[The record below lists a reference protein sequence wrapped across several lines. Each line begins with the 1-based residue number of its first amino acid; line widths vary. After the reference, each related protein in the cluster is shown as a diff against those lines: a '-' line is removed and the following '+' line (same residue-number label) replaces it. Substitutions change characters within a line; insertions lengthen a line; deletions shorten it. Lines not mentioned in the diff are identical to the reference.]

1 MGGPNILRNWKV
13 IVLSFLGATTFWF
26 FSALG
31 KQYNSRIS
39 YPIEFVY
46 DADSLVAVKP
56 LSKNVDLDVSGGG
69 WDLLREG
76 YLFGADPI
84 QIELDNPAT
93 VRFLTRATILP
104 ILTDRLSQFKINY
117 LFTDT
122 LFVDI
127 DRRVSKKVNLKVD
140 SLSISMDEDYRI
152 VSPIILSPDT
162 AIIYGPTSYIDTL
175 KKSYTIKLEASSIDK
190 GFDRFVK
197 LGLLEAHEIKS
208 DPSTINLKFQVER
221 FDKLEID
228 TEVEMLNFP
237 KDSSVYVTNPNVK
250 VKFVSQRSLNQE
262 YFAEDFKIIVD
273 YALIKKS
280 DSTAPAI
287 IIFYPESALDV
298 EVVPD
303 SLHITYEK

>member
-1 MGGPNILRNWKV
+1 MASPKIFNSWKV
-13 IVLSFLGATTFWF
+13 VVLSFLGATTFWF

-46 DADSLVAVKP
+46 DIDSLIAIKP
-56 LSKNVDLDVSGGG
+56 LAKKVNLDVSGGG

-84 QIELDNPAT
+84 KIELDNPASI
-93 VRFLTRATILP
+93 RFLTRATILP

-117 LFTDT
+117 LYTDT
-122 LFVDI
+122 LYVDI
-127 DRRVSKKVNLKVD
+127 DRKVSKKVTLRVD

-152 VSPIILSPDT
+152 VSPILLTPDT
-162 AIIYGPTSYIDTL
+162 AIIYGPSSFIDTL
-175 KKSYTIKLEASSIDK
+175 KNSYTIKLDASSIDK
-190 GFDRFVK
+190 DFDRFVK
-197 LGLLEAHEIKS
+197 LGLLEAHQIKS
-208 DPSTINLKFQVER
+208 DPSTINIKFQVDR
-221 FDKLEID
+221 FDMLELD
-228 TEVEMLNFP
+228 TQVEMLNFP
-237 KDSSVYVTNPNVK
+237 KDSSVYVMDPKVK
-250 VKFVSQRSLNQE
+250 VKFISRRSLDQE

-273 YALIKKS
+273 YAMINKS

-287 IIFYPESALDV
+287 IVFQSENALDV

-303 SLHITYEK
+303 SLRISYEK